1 MVPLA
6 FARGK
11 GAATTR
17 TVTTTRRASGSAS
30 NCKAREP
37 LAPPDPPEIV
47 TALNPSAA
55 QRWSR

>member
-1 MVPLA
+1 
-6 FARGK
+6 
-11 GAATTR
+11 
-17 TVTTTRRASGSAS
+17 VTITRRASGSAS